1 MSFEERRPGGGNKS
15 PDIKIKTR
23 HKTAEGAKHVPLLV
37 AWYDDPSAKSV
48 RFQVSREHAAIL
60 PIPKGDFLTKVEERA
75 KGGDGLAQFIL
86 DNLFTAGRTGSHHC
100 DMYLDFLEGWTP
112 PKEEEGN
119 GQVAAPTPTQ
129 SSEFDDDDDDF
140 SWA

>member
-1 MSFEERRPGGGNKS
+1 MSFEERRPGGGKS

-48 RFQVSREHAAIL
+48 RFEVSREHAAIL